1 MRTKQTIAVIGDSGN
16 LQAGLIT
23 ALSKGNYRLLICSGQ
38 LSHQGDLLSEI
49 QKSNA
54 LADVERIECA
64 VNASWEADIIISS
77 VPIEAERK
85 MAESIQEV
93 VCQKILISL
102 GDSIDSNTNM
112 NCLRAIRG
120 AQELQVILPNSKVVK
135 LINPSE
141 DFEFIEGRRKH
152 TEAFIAGKD
161 QEAVHTVSELLS
173 GAGFSS
179 IMRGLLRPKSLT
191 IFYIS

>member
-1 MRTKQTIAVIGDSGN
+1 
-16 LQAGLIT
+16 
-23 ALSKGNYRLLICSGQ
+23 CP
-38 LSHQGDLLSEI
+38 
-49 QKSNA
+49 
-54 LADVERIECA
+54 

-102 GDSIDSNTNM
+102 GDSINGDTNM
-112 NCLRAIRG
+112 NCLTAIHG

-141 DFEFIEGRRKH
+141 DFEFMDGARKH

-161 QEAVHTVSELLS
+161 QEAVHTVFELLS
-173 GAGFSS
+173 RAGFNS
-179 IMRGLLRPKSLT
+179 IVAG
-191 IFYIS
+191 FA